1 MIRHPSLHRGRDPE
15 RQRRLWLSSFW
26 GKALVRRVMLMRMV
40 RLERSKKFV
49 EGCSGS
55 GLPVIVCSRELVH
68 MAGL

>member
-1 MIRHPSLHRGRDPE
+1 M
-15 RQRRLWLSSFW
+15 
-26 GKALVRRVMLMRMV
+26 VRRVMLMRMV